1 MQHQQT
7 GPSSPRHRRAPV
19 VGFAHN
25 FAVFGRLFKAC
36 RTHIYDE
43 SARARARAHLLRIRY
58 SVSGLGVAMSS
69 DTVSDLR
76 MTADGVATEIPPTTT
91 APSNT
96 ETELSQPEPGS
107 PSKRSSKVGSPY
119 KQLSRRFT
127 SKKVIRVR
135 KEKFSNDSVRGDGF
149 MLFILNRVPHV
160 AVLIIVT
167 AMVAMAFVHAP
178 AGNPRQDEA
187 WTLRPIQ
194 WGETQNMWMPFYSF
208 FAMLMTLLFF
218 HSFVRIAI
226 VAEVHC
232 AYTLPQAH
240 IPTPPAPCTFTVLAA
255 ISQMQT
261 SSGPAPQ
268 QPRRATVFATL
279 TGTPRRPQQHRQPP
293 PRARALPSQASCD
306 RRPSGWTR
314 RSPKTGCS
322 RS

>member
-1 MQHQQT
+1 
-7 GPSSPRHRRAPV
+7 
-19 VGFAHN
+19 
-25 FAVFGRLFKAC
+25 
-36 RTHIYDE
+36 
-43 SARARARAHLLRIRY
+43 
-58 SVSGLGVAMSS
+58 MSS

-208 FAMLMTLLFF
+208 FAMLMTR
-218 HSFVRIAI
+218 S
-226 VAEVHC
+226 C
-232 AYTLPQAH
+232 ASRSWPK
-240 IPTPPAPCTFTVLAA
+240 FTVRTR
-255 ISQMQT
+255 SHRRT
-261 SSGPAPQ
+261 SPRP
-268 QPRRATVFATL
+268 QPRVPSLFLRQFRRCKLRA
-279 TGTPRRPQQHRQPP
+279 GPRRNNRGGRQ
-293 PRARALPSQASCD
+293 
-306 RRPSGWTR
+306 
-314 RSPKTGCS
+314 CS
-322 RS
+322 RH

>member
-1 MQHQQT
+1 
-7 GPSSPRHRRAPV
+7 
-19 VGFAHN
+19 
-25 FAVFGRLFKAC
+25 
-36 RTHIYDE
+36 
-43 SARARARAHLLRIRY
+43 
-58 SVSGLGVAMSS
+58 MSS

-232 AYTLPQAH
+232 MRSIDAIPRPTNPMYHHCACGNLADANFERAREEAKSREEAGAPAAASAAKPLLRQETKWLNKAFTQDNMLVKTSQVAPQDGLQEMGRRSGSKSGGGMRRGEWWRWWARGALPQLQ
-240 IPTPPAPCTFTVLAA
+240 TAPGGEVTMIRAAKTFAPSEVALWAGFLLA
-255 ISQMQT
+255 
-261 SSGPAPQ
+261 
-268 QPRRATVFATL
+268 
-279 TGTPRRPQQHRQPP
+279 
-293 PRARALPSQASCD
+293 CD
-306 RRPSGWTR
+306 
-314 RSPKTGCS
+314 
-322 RS
+322 